1 MLSFTIN
8 TERNV
13 WESKTESK
21 IGELWMKT
29 INLKMAWLEEAKEAT
44 VSSPGSSTMIYNRR
58 VKMEI

>member
-1 MLSFTIN
+1 
-8 TERNV
+8 
-13 WESKTESK
+13 
-21 IGELWMKT
+21 MKT